1 MRSALVRLTLASA
14 FAFAAASAIAQ
25 TQQSGPGWIIDPAA
39 QCGTSNPFAT
49 GRETISW
56 SGSCLR
62 GRLHGAGVLI
72 WFEDGVETERDEG
85 TFRNGELDGPS
96 VITLADRT
104 TIFANGTG
112 KSSLMFQFAQN
123 NVGKTRRISAHRQTW
138 MNTDTLDMTP
148 ATKLQTE
155 QQIQNTDRKQQSRY
169 RDDYAAQRASM
180 TIYDLID
187 AENVRARGI
196 AALVDAD
203 DMESAAK
210 ASKEEAPITI
220 INELLR
226 QSNIPINISI
236 RENERVMASKDG
248 GPEYSAAELSDGER
262 NALLIAGNVLTASS
276 GTLLVIDEPERHLH
290 RSIISPL
297 LSQLFERRSDCGF
310 VVSTHDHDLPLE
322 MPGARILLLRAC
334 NFNGQNVQSWE
345 ADELPVETPIDD
357 HLKRDLLGARRRILF
372 VEGTTSSLDKP
383 LYNLIFPMVF
393 VIPKGS
399 CRDVE
404 HAVVGVRAG
413 EGFHWLRAF
422 GIADGDGYAPDQI
435 QVKSD
440 KGVYVLPFY
449 SVEAIYFHPQI
460 IERIAAWMA
469 RVKGEDVSSLIE
481 KALAAGVA
489 AIANHTERLSRK
501 VAKKSVRKLI
511 TEQMPND
518 DDLLGGQ
525 PITLQ
530 NNANDI
536 LATRKKEL
544 DAAVANGD
552 WETIL
557 TKSPVRESS
566 ALADISKA
574 LGFLTMQDYEKAVRH
589 LLADDDDALSF
600 VRELFDNLF
609 EQLKDWSA
617 A

>member
-1 MRSALVRLTLASA
+1 MRAS
-14 FAFAAASAIAQ
+14 
-25 TQQSGPGWIIDPAA
+25 
-39 QCGTSNPFAT
+39 
-49 GRETISW
+49 E
-56 SGSCLR
+56 
-62 GRLHGAGVLI
+62 AGEMLFVL
-72 WFEDGVETERDEG
+72 G
-85 TFRNGELDGPS
+85 
-96 VITLADRT
+96 
-104 TIFANGTG
+104 ANGTG
-112 KSSLMFQFAQN
+112 KSSLMFHFAQN
-123 NVGKTRRISAHRQTW
+123 NAGKTRKISAHRQTW

-148 ATKLQTE
+148 ATKLETE
-155 QQIQNTDRKQQSRY
+155 QQIQNTDREQQSRY

-383 LYNLIFPMVF
+383 LYNLIFPMVS

-460 IERIAAWMA
+460 IERIAARMA

-511 TEQMPND
+511 TEQMPNE